1 MVISIDADN
10 THDKIQHSLMIS
22 KMLSKLGR
30 EGDFLWYYKEKN
42 TLQLTLHSIGERPN
56 FLILKPGIKAKMSA
70 FTTPNQHCTR
80 VLGSTIKEENKS
92 KAYRLERKK

>member
-1 MVISIDADN
+1 M
-10 THDKIQHSLMIS
+10 
-22 KMLSKLGR
+22 
-30 EGDFLWYYKEKN
+30 
-42 TLQLTLHSIGERPN
+42 LQLTLHSMGERPN

-70 FTTPNQHCTR
+70 FT

>member
-1 MVISIDADN
+1 MVISIKADN

-22 KMLSKLGR
+22 KTLTKLGR
-30 EGDFLWYYKEKN
+30 EGNFLWSDKGKKM
-42 TLQLTLHSIGERPN
+42 LQLTLHSMGERPN

-70 FTTPNQHCTR
+70 FT